1 MTHHTKWRL
10 LSIAIYVIFVIIC
23 IAFKLL
29 RPSDIGMAWSI
40 FWYIAAAGLA
50 YYFYF
55 KNISYQEVVYYA
67 RQLNLDRS
75 DLEAIVPNR
84 KNTAEV
90 PDPAHPNMFSPIV
103 QVPLG
108 ILNQLSD
115 ELIKQAKAQ
124 SVVPFK

>member
-1 MTHHTKWRL
+1 MVH
-10 LSIAIYVIFVIIC
+10 
-23 IAFKLL
+23 
-29 RPSDIGMAWSI
+29 

-108 ILNQLSD
+108 ILNHLSD
-115 ELIKQAKAQ
+115 ELIKQAKEQ
-124 SVVPFK
+124 SVAPFK